1 MALIVGVCTLD
12 LIIPEANSLKDKRSV
27 LKSMLEGMR
36 NKFHVSAAEVEHMD
50 LWRRATVGIACVSNS
65 QQFVDQ
71 VLNKVV
77 DWVESNPRVNITDV
91 QLEFL

>member
-27 LKSMLEGMR
+27 LKSMLEGIR
-36 NKFHVSAAEVEHMD
+36 GKFNVSAAEVEHMD

>member
-1 MALIVGVCTLD
+1 MAIIVGLCTLD
-12 LIIPEANSLKDKRSV
+12 LLIPEANSLKDKRSV
-27 LKSMLEGMR
+27 LKSMLEGIR
-36 NKFHVSAAEVEHMD
+36 SKFNVSAAEVEHMD